1 MRVVQNRLVGQEELV
16 TRGEHSNK
24 AVRAASV
31 YQNLD
36 TVVSVKVFLKY
47 R

>member
-1 MRVVQNRLVGQEELV
+1 LKGEVGNLEGEVGELKR
-16 TRGEHSNK
+16 T
-24 AVRAASV
+24 SV

-36 TVVSVKVFLKY
+36 TIVSVKVFLKY